1 MSIVVTLGA
10 QIMLED
16 GGANIRFSTLALHGQ
31 DDQHPAKTQLQYFT
45 ALTIDFTDNKN
56 KQNIT

>member
-1 MSIVVTLGA
+1 
-10 QIMLED
+10 MLED

-45 ALTIDFTDNKN
+45 ALTIDFTDK
-56 KQNIT
+56 KRDLL